1 MDPAEKR
8 TYEITGPRDNII
20 IINSLKFV
28 YVNEQKNTAIRTIEM
43 LMQKLKLVILS
54 IMLRQTYP
62 ESNENESCNIKSFQ

>member
-8 TYEITGPRDNII
+8 TYKITGPRDNII

-54 IMLRQTYP
+54 IMLQI
-62 ESNENESCNIKSFQ
+62 NDLL